1 MEERAMNEPTPKWA
15 GFKYEMV
22 PGLANRFI
30 ARYLRGQRKNME
42 RFFTQ
47 RGLLDS
53 AERMRQIRL
62 SRQGM
67 MAKNAMFQKVLD
79 DYARMVRQPEPEAVQ
94 AVPLGEAPAAG
105 SEATDQPSVPTLDT
119 DSAATVEVPSA
130 REPRPDG
137 DGVHARAG
145 VPIVAGEDGA
155 GFVIEE

>member
-1 MEERAMNEPTPKWA
+1 MNEPTPKWA

-42 RFFTQ
+42 RFFTE

-67 MAKNAMFQKVLD
+67 MAKNAMFQEVLNA
-79 DYARMVRQPEPEAVQ
+79 YAQSVQPQVTAPVQ
-94 AVPLGEAPAAG
+94 PDAGEASQPAA
-105 SEATDQPSVPTLDT
+105 EAANQRVLPALDPGT
-119 DSAATVEVPSA
+119 EVPVAMQTAERAS
-130 REPRPDG
+130 G
-137 DGVHARAG
+137 SGVHAGGG